1 MAPSDVAART
11 WGGRRLGAGRPK
23 TGLCEDEPHRERPE
37 VHAGEVQ
44 HVVLRSAAGFPSLR
58 SPRAVTAIARAL
70 RIALGHADFRIVHAS
85 IQRDHIHLL
94 IEADSKDAFS
104 RGMRSLTIAA
114 ARGLNKALARSGKVF
129 PHRYHHTPVATPTQ
143 MHLALSY
150 VLNNWRRHGEANA
163 GAMLDPCSTARHFDG
178 WRESLPAPSH
188 DELLPSATPQ
198 SALLTDG
205 WRRLGPISV
214 YDVPKKL

>member
-1 MAPSDVAART
+1 MPPSELPART
-11 WGGRRLGAGRPK
+11 WGGRRVGAGRPK

-37 VHAGEVQ
+37 VRSDEVQ
-44 HVVLRSAAGFPSLR
+44 HVVLRAAAGHPSLR
-58 SPRAVTAIARAL
+58 SPRAVATIARAL
-70 RIALGHADFRIVHAS
+70 RIALGHADFRIVHVS

-114 ARGLNKALARSGKVF
+114 ARGLNKVLDRSGKVF

-150 VLNNWRRHGEANA
+150 VLNNWRRHDEAEA
-163 GAMLDPCSTARHFDG
+163 GATFDPCSTARHFDG
-178 WRESLPAPSH
+178 WREPLPAPAH

-198 SALLTDG
+198 SALLIDG
-205 WRRLGPISV
+205 WRRLGKISA